1 MGTSSATHFAGPVQA
16 GPPLTIGESAALAGA
31 WAWAEVSLY
40 EVVGG
45 WVRSTAHPSAKV
57 YFDACSQHHAWRAQL
72 WQERLPARLV
82 ATRAGAADLSKPF
95 SDEAGQVMKAL
106 SCLEGEVERL
116 AGYCRVVL
124 PRTVVAYRAWQS
136 RCSDA
141 SDRPVARALGFAADD
156 AIADWE
162 RGTALL
168 IELLE
173 IANSPDAVGRAAEA
187 SSEVERLL
195 VGEGLGPR
203 AQ

>member
-1 MGTSSATHFAGPVQA
+1 MGSSSATHLPRPVQA
-16 GPPLTIGESAALAGA
+16 ARLVTIEESAALAGA
-31 WAWAEVSLY
+31 WAWAEASLY

-45 WVRSTAHPSAKV
+45 WVRSTPHPSAKV

-95 SDEAGQVMKAL
+95 SDGAAQVMKVL

-124 PRTVVAYRAWQS
+124 PRTVVGYRSWLS

-141 SDRPVARALGFAADD
+141 SDRPVARALGFATDD

-168 IELLE
+168 VELLDD
-173 IANSPDAVGRAAEA
+173 ASGPDAVARAAEA

-195 VGEGLGPR
+195 VGEGFAPHG
-203 AQ
+203 